1 MSSTTTTGKAIETAP
16 DPATGADLPALGAA
30 GLEAWRNFIWANAK
44 LMEGLDEELRARHA
58 FTIGDYDVLVHLARA
73 PQQRRRMCDL
83 AEAVL
88 LSPSGLSRRV
98 ERLERAGLVERRR
111 AESDARSIEAGL
123 TAEGKSLFQQLNRT
137 HLAGV
142 KERFVNLFTEA
153 ELEQLAELLGRL
165 LPAPGPDEG

>member
-1 MSSTTTTGKAIETAP
+1 MSSATTTGASAEKTA
-16 DPATGADLPALGAA
+16 DPATGADLPVLGAA

-98 ERLERAGLVERRR
+98 ERLERSGLVERHR